1 MLELESE
8 TGVFTA
14 PLLGWGAMT
23 KRLSI
28 SMISDLFMSEEQK
41 KKFSVKKE
49 YVDYRHVVSRNRIEN
64 QTIYDVLFVRDHIE
78 QAQHEAAILFM
89 EELSHSGA
97 NPASVNLDAIN
108 HVPAYLVGDR
118 MSERRMAFSD
128 SYRSMVAAC
137 GKRSA
142 NYMMTTAANVYVFP
156 VASVPE
162 KIWPREQE
170 DFAKRVAR
178 LISPPLWAL
187 AAHFG
192 TDKKSDPRNII
203 RRQMGHRNHK
213 QKKPRSRCG

>member
-1 MLELESE
+1 
-8 TGVFTA
+8 
-14 PLLGWGAMT
+14 
-23 KRLSI
+23 
-28 SMISDLFMSEEQK
+28 MISDLFMSEEQR

-49 YVDYRHVVSRNRIEN
+49 YVDYRQVVSRNRIQN
-64 QTIYDVLFVRDHIE
+64 QTIYDVLFVRDYIE

-97 NPASVNLDAIN
+97 NPASVSLDAIN

-128 SYRSMVAAC
+128 SYRSMVSAC

-156 VASVPE
+156 GASAPGTSE
-162 KIWPREQE
+162 KRNDQE